1 MYKIT
6 IKTPKSIQKIDLK
19 NWEQSFEFF
28 MKTISDHGIND
39 FRGHG
44 YDIHS
49 LTNNVPQL
57 VFSAFSDDNQT
68 HVVLETTGSE
78 IQPLN
83 DVDNY
88 EMKPDHLRKLR
99 FFLRSI
105 DARQMPMFDDKI
117 EIWEKNGHLISIV
130 ENQFTFDILISQ
142 QFETLVDA
150 CSFIKSKFES

>member
-6 IKTPKSIQKIDLK
+6 IKTPKSIEKIDLK

-28 MKTISDHGIND
+28 MKTISKHGINE
-39 FRGHG
+39 FHGHG

-49 LTNNVPQL
+49 LTNDVPQL
-57 VFSAFSDDNQT
+57 VFSASSEDNET
-68 HVVLETTGSE
+68 HVVLETIGSE

-88 EMKPDHLRKLR
+88 EMKPDNLRKLR

-105 DARQMPMFDDKI
+105 DARRMPMFDDKI
-117 EIWEKNGHLISIV
+117 EIWEKNGHLISVV

-150 CSFIKSKFES
+150 CSFIKQKFES